1 MKNKNEVVGLV
12 LNIFAVI
19 ALLLLIVV
27 GLNFVGLYKLPAPV
41 EKLLGTYSGSDDVS
55 GTNNDKVHDL
65 INKSVSKNKLSL
77 VELSY
82 ENADKILKNLS
93 VSRDYSQEI
102 QLKNFFGNRILTE
115 KVVVNRKNGLYDA
128 VIYDSRNVP
137 VKHISE
143 SENEIVIEIPGD
155 DNSVTLPKGNFKFS
169 NECGFVLDVDD
180 FLSSDITLD
189 DASFSQFTENN
200 GSFISIVF
208 DYDDSE
214 FVLKQEFVI
223 SLDFGV
229 VTEARS
235 YEQNVLVYEMKT
247 NSISDTF

>member
-65 INKSVSKNKLSL
+65 INKSVSKNKVSL

-93 VSRDYSQEI
+93 VSR
-102 QLKNFFGNRILTE
+102 L
-115 KVVVNRKNGLYDA
+115 A
-128 VIYDSRNVP
+128 
-137 VKHISE
+137 
-143 SENEIVIEIPGD
+143 EIVIKI
-155 DNSVTLPKGNFKFS
+155 L
-169 NECGFVLDVDD
+169 L
-180 FLSSDITLD
+180 
-189 DASFSQFTENN
+189 
-200 GSFISIVF
+200 
-208 DYDDSE
+208 
-214 FVLKQEFVI
+214 VI
-223 SLDFGV
+223 L
-229 VTEARS
+229 
-235 YEQNVLVYEMKT
+235 
-247 NSISDTF
+247 